1 MSESDDTDVLLLIPN
16 DFFAVDDR
24 GSPDRRSSNLISFSS
39 IKMNESGIRNPPPA
53 EPIRSC
59 TDFDQYCTENFES
72 SLRNDLKQSASE
84 KNILQEIDSYLNQ
97 VQLLPPRH
105 CPVRV
110 ADDCNTPSEI
120 PSLRE
125 LWQTDNVL
133 MQGGG
138 GNKSGAGGSL
148 MEERLRRKHLER
160 NLEAVQMELIE
171 AQQKVNVA
179 LNVDQAKDVA
189 IAKLRATVKVLH
201 NRQEDN
207 ENVQRRLDEEREEK
221 EAMQGRCRELEVELK
236 ARLERSKTLIETNE
250 VLEEKVKHLTTATN
264 DIREINKKQIE
275 DLQVRLSN
283 SLKAEQLINDDLVRT
298 RNQLVIEK
306 NCHRENQEMWS
317 RKEGNF
323 KSELETLRASLKHF
337 YQKQLNDV
345 VEQKVRDFQ
354 KQMDDLEVN
363 FKMDYLRR
371 ERQIAERAIE
381 QMELIFR
388 KNEEEVHLLTEKHR
402 EEIKFIQ
409 LQLELAQSTI
419 SEAQQRLVV
428 HAREEQEQD
437 TRQERKDAMRF
448 KFDSAERSP
457 KKLNNKTPIKK
468 SFNEKANSPELQ
480 GYIETV
486 SGWVTNQVIL
496 MTYNSHSFSC

>member
-1 MSESDDTDVLLLIPN
+1 
-16 DFFAVDDR
+16 
-24 GSPDRRSSNLISFSS
+24 
-39 IKMNESGIRNPPPA
+39 
-53 EPIRSC
+53 
-59 TDFDQYCTENFES
+59 
-72 SLRNDLKQSASE
+72 
-84 KNILQEIDSYLNQ
+84 
-97 VQLLPPRH
+97 
-105 CPVRV
+105 
-110 ADDCNTPSEI
+110 
-120 PSLRE
+120 
-125 LWQTDNVL
+125 
-133 MQGGG
+133 
-138 GNKSGAGGSL
+138 

-236 ARLERSKTLIETNE
+236 GRLERSKTLIETNE

-437 TRQERKDAMRF
+437 TRQERKVAMRF